1 MLQYTFDWMVM
12 GKSNIYRAKTAKQ
25 ALKIIKRFK
34 QKAKF
39 SDCLFVSI
47 GKANEPSYSAK
58 CAASTSRILKPLNG
72 TQRKHKASFIFL

>member
-25 ALKIIKRFK
+25 ALRIIKRFK

-39 SDCLFVSI
+39 SDCLFISI
-47 GKANEPSYSAK
+47 GKANEPSYYAK
-58 CAASTSRILKPLNG
+58 GFYFKNFEAVEWNPKEA
-72 TQRKHKASFIFL
+72 

>member
-25 ALKIIKRFK
+25 ALKIIKQFK

-58 CAASTSRILKPLNG
+58 MRGFYFKNFEAVEWNPKEA
-72 TQRKHKASFIFL
+72 

>member
-58 CAASTSRILKPLNG
+58 MRGFYFKNFEAVEWNPKEA
-72 TQRKHKASFIFL
+72 

>member
-25 ALKIIKRFK
+25 ALRIIKRFK

-39 SDCLFVSI
+39 SDCLFISI
-47 GKANEPSYSAK
+47 GKANEPSYYAK
-58 CAASTSRILKPLNG
+58 ARGFYYKNFEAVEWNPKE
-72 TQRKHKASFIFL
+72 A

>member
-39 SDCLFVSI
+39 ADCLFVSI
-47 GKANEPSYSAK
+47 GKVNEPSYSATMRGFYFK
-58 CAASTSRILKPLNG
+58 NFEAVEWNPKEA
-72 TQRKHKASFIFL
+72 

>member
-25 ALKIIKRFK
+25 ALKIVKRFK

-39 SDCLFVSI
+39 SDCLFISI
-47 GKANEPSYSAK
+47 GKANEPSYYAK
-58 CAASTSRILKPLNG
+58 MRGFYFKNFEAVEWIPKEA
-72 TQRKHKASFIFL
+72 

>member
-1 MLQYTFDWMVM
+1 MLQYTFDWMVL

-39 SDCLFVSI
+39 SDCLFISI

-58 CAASTSRILKPLNG
+58 MRGFYFKNFEAVEWNPKEA
-72 TQRKHKASFIFL
+72 

>member
-25 ALKIIKRFK
+25 ALKIVKRFK

-39 SDCLFVSI
+39 SDCLFISI

-58 CAASTSRILKPLNG
+58 MRGFYFKDFEAVEWNPKEA
-72 TQRKHKASFIFL
+72 

>member
-25 ALKIIKRFK
+25 ALKIVKRFK

-58 CAASTSRILKPLNG
+58 MRGFYFKNFEAVEWNPKEA
-72 TQRKHKASFIFL
+72 

>member
-34 QKAKF
+34 QKAEF
-39 SDCLFVSI
+39 SNCLFVSI

-58 CAASTSRILKPLNG
+58 MRGFYFKNFKDVEWNPKEA
-72 TQRKHKASFIFL
+72 